1 MTLMTCIGGELTVY
15 KSCQAGTS
23 KVIESATL
31 SDSETKQLFESVMS
45 KPKLRNTDENND

>member
-15 KSCQAGTS
+15 KSCKIGTS

-31 SDSETKQLFESVMS
+31 LDSETKQLFEKMML
-45 KPKLRNTDENND
+45 KNNS